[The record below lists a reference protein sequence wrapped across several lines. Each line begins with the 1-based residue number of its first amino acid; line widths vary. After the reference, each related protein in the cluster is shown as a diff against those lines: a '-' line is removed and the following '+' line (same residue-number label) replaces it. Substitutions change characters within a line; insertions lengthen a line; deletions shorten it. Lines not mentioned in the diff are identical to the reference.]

1 MNLFRSIFLARSIV
15 LLLISMVLFNSIDSP
30 DAVRATKKIDPAS
43 SYTYVHMVVFDHD
56 AEHKEGRIISGMEIN
71 LYKDPALELDL
82 SNLSYIEVAFNS
94 PNAISLFE
102 SVPFDLPSPPP
113 KG

>member
-1 MNLFRSIFLARSIV
+1 MNLFRSIFLVRSIV
-15 LLLISMVLFNSIDSP
+15 LLMISMVLFNSIDSP
-30 DAVRATKKIDPAS
+30 DAVRTTKIDSAS
-43 SYTYVHMVVFDHD
+43 SQTFVHMVVFDHD
-56 AEHKEGRIISGMEIN
+56 AEHKEGRTFSGLEIN
-71 LYKDPALELDL
+71 LYKDHALELDL